1 MIQNEGGLIKDL
13 INLVGADNIISNEQE
28 LRTYGLDRTGKEN
41 TPIVVVKPSSA
52 KQFKR
57 LNLIFRR
64 YRIDSMTPRG
74 LGLGINLGAYSND
87 VIIDLTS
94 LNQILEIDP
103 ASLLVTTQSGVL
115 FENIQKALEEKGF
128 KAPIEPFLNGTIGG
142 FVASGGYGYG
152 SYRYGNIVNIL
163 RNTSFN
169 LPNGRAIQTGSAR
182 VPPYASGYNLNSLAS
197 GAEGYFGIIT
207 EVTLEISPLSKAH
220 SNFLCSFGDINAL
233 NDIFMKLIKMPTLT
247 TASLYR
253 NLLNERS
260 NSQNL
265 LLRFEGHTE
274 SIKRD
279 KKAIEN
285 FPGIS
290 SYDEEKANLQW
301 NARMVA
307 LTDIPKTSMII
318 EAIVPLKNLTNYLL
332 FWEIVPLAPS
342 FGTLINNSCIILY
355 TFLPEP
361 LLESKGSEIMG
372 QFYARA
378 NELGAIPPTLGNIHR
393 EFVTRFYPNLRLMKD
408 LKPIFDKNS
417 RLKSRK
423 LDF

>member
-1 MIQNEGGLIKDL
+1 MIQNESGLIKDV
-13 INLVGADNIISNEQE
+13 INLVGADNVISNEQE
-28 LRTYGLDRTGKEN
+28 LRTYGLDRTGNEN
-41 TPIVVVKPSSA
+41 TPILVVKPSSA

-64 YRIDSMTPRG
+64 YRIDSTTPRG

-94 LNQILEIDP
+94 LNQILEIDTT
-103 ASLLVTTQSGVL
+103 SLLITTQSGVL
-115 FENIQKALEEKGF
+115 FENIQKTLEKKGF

-142 FVASGGYGYG
+142 FIASGGYGYG
-152 SYRYGNIVNIL
+152 SYRYGNIVNLL
-163 RNTSFN
+163 RNTSFS
-169 LPNGRAIQTGSAR
+169 LPSGRAIQTGSAH

-197 GAEGYFGIIT
+197 GSEGYFGIIT
-207 EVTLEISPLSKAH
+207 EVTLEITPLSKVH
-220 SNFLCSFGDINAL
+220 SNFLCSFEDINAL
-233 NDIFMKLIKMPTLT
+233 NDIFMNLIKLPTLT
-247 TASLYR
+247 NASLYR
-253 NLLNERS
+253 NLLDQKS

-265 LLRFEGHTE
+265 LLRFEGHAE
-274 SIKRD
+274 LIEQDR
-279 KKAIEN
+279 KAIEN

-290 SYDEEKANLQW
+290 PHDEEKANLQW

-307 LTDIPKTSMII
+307 PTDILETSMII
-318 EAIVPLKNLTNYLL
+318 EAIVPLKNLTKYLQL
-332 FWEIVPLAPS
+332 WEIVPLVPS

-355 TFLPEP
+355 IFLPEP
-361 LLESKGSEIMG
+361 LLESKGREIMG
-372 QFYARA
+372 HFFARA
-378 NELGAIPPTLGNIHR
+378 NELDAMPPTLGHIYR
-393 EFVTRFYPNLRLMKD
+393 EFVTQSYPNLRLMKD